1 MENEEANDDAKLSRI
16 INMKADCKELGR
28 NVTYQAANGMTDE
41 ILCNKYEV
49 MHKGK
54 TNP

>member
-1 MENEEANDDAKLSRI
+1 MENEEANDDAKFFRI

-28 NVTYQAANGMTDE
+28 NVTYQAVSAMTDE
-41 ILCNKYEV
+41 ILCNKCEV

-54 TNP
+54 TNT